1 LVIVLDQITKTWIRS
16 PRFEGKI
23 IFDSPIVQIARSQN
37 TGAVNGILQGF
48 SSALAVLTIF
58 VVIALLVGVVIFW
71 RRSSYLNNALARTAV
86 SLYIGGAIGNLIDR
100 LWYRSVTDFI
110 DFRVWPS
117 FNIADASMTIGVIMF
132 IYSLLFIAKPGKE

>member
-1 LVIVLDQITKTWIRS
+1 M
-16 PRFEGKI
+16 
-23 IFDSPIVQIARSQN
+23 QIARSQN

-58 VVIALLVGVVIFW
+58 VIIALLVGVFIFW

-100 LWYRSVTDFI
+100 VRYASVTDFI

-117 FNIADASMTIGVIMF
+117 FNVADAAMTIGVIMF